1 MCRQYQIDT
10 ANFWC
15 LKQGLND
22 DTNQTITK
30 DDLRNLATKDDLR
43 NLATKDD
50 LRSLAT
56 RADLLELFDKL
67 DQKLEAM
74 RLEFERR
81 FERIERHVGLPPWTG
96 AGSCHA

>member
-10 ANFWC
+10 AKFWC

-30 DDLRNLATKDDLR
+30 DELR